1 MAKYAVGVDIGGTT
15 VKIGI
20 FTAEGELLKK
30 WEIPT
35 RKDEGGC
42 YILSDVAESV
52 ADKLCES
59 GIAKTDVAG
68 IGMGVPGPVKQD
80 GTVLKCVN
88 LGWGIFNVE
97 EELSKLTGLPVKA
110 GNDANMAA
118 MGEMWQGGGKGYTDI
133 VMVTLENEK
142 NGLQEMVQ
150 VTLN

>member
-20 FTAEGELLKK
+20 FTVEGELLKK
-30 WEIPT
+30 WENPT

-42 YILSDVAESV
+42 YILGDVAESV

-59 GIAKTDVAG
+59 AIDKEEVAG

-97 EELSKLTGLPVKA
+97 EELSKLTNLPV
-110 GNDANMAA
+110 
-118 MGEMWQGGGKGYTDI
+118 
-133 VMVTLENEK
+133 
-142 NGLQEMVQ
+142 
-150 VTLN
+150 